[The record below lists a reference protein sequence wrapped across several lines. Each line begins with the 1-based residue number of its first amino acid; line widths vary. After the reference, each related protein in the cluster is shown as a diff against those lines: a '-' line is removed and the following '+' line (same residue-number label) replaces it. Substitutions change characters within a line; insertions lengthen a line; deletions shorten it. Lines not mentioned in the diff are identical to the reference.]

1 MVRVQWL
8 GLDDLGRRLPYRRM
22 KLPLAFLT
30 GPWKLAMGLNAL
42 DPADWLWVDEHF
54 AVETAERAALL
65 ATRPELVCA
74 MLPEAGPAVTELLAM
89 VRQHLGLAPDHA
101 SDLAAL
107 ATLAQEDFCVMQ
119 AQADGRYALT
129 AALLCF
135 PAHWRL
141 AEKLGRT
148 MGEIHAPVPGFNARL
163 GAPADRFFTNLMPE
177 RPVWRANWS
186 VVESPALFHPQA
198 REPLADLTA
207 EDAGKRLWLRIERQT
222 LRRLPLTRAVVFT
235 IRTLVRRL
243 DGIVAEPGIAA
254 ALAQRLRELEPG
266 MAGYKGMAA
275 LGQPLLRYLDRVAQQ
290 DTTADRQ

>member
-1 MVRVQWL
+1 MVRVQWP
-8 GLDDLGRRLPYRRM
+8 GLDDLERYLPYRRM

-65 ATRPELVCA
+65 TAHPELVHA
-74 MLPEAGPAVTELLAM
+74 MLPQAEPAVAELVAM
-89 VRQHLGLAPDHA
+89 VRQHLGLVPDQP
-101 SDLAAL
+101 SDLTAL

-148 MGEIHAPVPGFNARL
+148 LGEIHGPVPGFNARL
-163 GAPADRFFTNLMPE
+163 GAPVDRFFTNLTPE

-186 VVESPALFHPQA
+186 VVECPALFHPQA

-207 EDAGKRLWLRIERQT
+207 EDAGQRLWLRIERQT
-222 LRRLPLTRAVVFT
+222 LRRLPRTRAVVFT

-254 ALAQRLRELEPG
+254 TLAQRLRELEPG
-266 MAGYKGMAA
+266 MAAYKGMPA
-275 LGQPLLRYLDRVAQQ
+275 LGQPLLSYLDRVAQQ
-290 DTTADRQ
+290 DATACRQ